1 MKVDDPDLLD
11 IVGSIKLLSTYSK
24 VSVGQDCL
32 EVVKKIVESCEN
44 AQDTDFLKIDIYSSL
59 SKNVGSCLYETA
71 KICNT
76 QLQKA
81 IMDCKNHRPL
91 LNILNADYPNY
102 PGSGKTNVQLAF
114 EENLA
119 E

>member
-1 MKVDDPDLLD
+1 MKVDDPNRLD

-24 VSVGQDCL
+24 VNVGQDCL
-32 EVVKKIVESCEN
+32 KVVKKIVESCKN
-44 AQDTDFLKIDIYSSL
+44 AQDTDFLKVDVYSSM

-76 QLQKA
+76 KLHKA
-81 IMDCKNHRPL
+81 ITECKNLRPL
-91 LNILNADYPNY
+91 LNIFNADYPNY